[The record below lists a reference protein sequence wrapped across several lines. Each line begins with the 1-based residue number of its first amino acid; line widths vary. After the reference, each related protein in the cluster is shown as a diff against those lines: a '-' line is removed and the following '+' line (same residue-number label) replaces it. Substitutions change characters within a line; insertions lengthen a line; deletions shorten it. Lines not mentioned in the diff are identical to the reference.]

1 MDLNYHL
8 AAVSS
13 VFLYNLLLVIKIRRE
28 SFDAKN
34 ACMIFI
40 GACSFIIAFTPSF
53 LKAFSV
59 FLNINFKVLA
69 ASVAVVFF
77 VASGLLFIKIID
89 DIRKRLK
96 KISGMTKMNL
106 LMLEK
111 AMENLSKESEEKSD
125 DQSEERSDDQSEE
138 KSEKKSEKD
147 SKRKRKENVK
157 EEIREEPGE
166 ISRGRGTKHNEN

>member
-111 AMENLSKESEEKSD
+111 AMENLSKESEE
-125 DQSEERSDDQSEE
+125 RSDDQSEE

>member
-111 AMENLSKESEEKSD
+111 AMENLSKESEE
-125 DQSEERSDDQSEE
+125 RSDEQSEE

>member
-125 DQSEERSDDQSEE
+125 EQSEE
-138 KSEKKSEKD
+138 KSEKKSEED

>member
-111 AMENLSKESEEKSD
+111 AMENLSKESEEKS
-125 DQSEERSDDQSEE
+125 EK
-138 KSEKKSEKD
+138 KSEKDSEKD